1 MLDYLMIAVCLRN
14 DIPVESPPFRIVLE
28 HTAMYLR
35 GKAIFLQQSKTKPN
49 SKELGLTFDYSK
61 QPRVTGHFE

>member
-1 MLDYLMIAVCLRN
+1 MLMGMNLLAAYLQ
-14 DIPVESPPFRIVLE
+14 
-28 HTAMYLR
+28 
-35 GKAIFLQQSKTKPN
+35 LQVVWGARAKTKPN